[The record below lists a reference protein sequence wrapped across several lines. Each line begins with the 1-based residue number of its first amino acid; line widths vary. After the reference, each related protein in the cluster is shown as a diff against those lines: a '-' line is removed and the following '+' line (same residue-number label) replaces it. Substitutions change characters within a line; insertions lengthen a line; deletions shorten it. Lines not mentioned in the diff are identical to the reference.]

1 MKFINFWFLILFV
14 AGVVHA
20 RTYVVSP
27 QGNDG
32 NPAVAIIKESDELNL
47 LRESIGK
54 LCGNTAQ
61 NHLKKTMDSYFLG
74 YQLWDNIATA
84 LSKSGFVLNSK
95 IDTGQGSKKGSYKK
109 EVMFFSKVFKN

>member
-1 MKFINFWFLILFV
+1 
-14 AGVVHA
+14 
-20 RTYVVSP
+20 
-27 QGNDG
+27 
-32 NPAVAIIKESDELNL
+32 
-47 LRESIGK
+47 
-54 LCGNTAQ
+54 
-61 NHLKKTMDSYFLG
+61 MDSYFLG